1 MNLKETFDIINQS
14 NLNNKALVQQ
24 LVSGLDKTGDGYI
37 QAPIDPVDCQWDGL
51 ARDLMMWI
59 DLSSSRPT
67 PRKLFDHLDNCGRD
81 CPDWIKQES
90 EMCYLDEVVSKSTR
104 CVLIYKA
111 MILDYSK

>member
-1 MNLKETFDIINQS
+1 MELKES
-14 NLNNKALVQQ
+14 
-24 LVSGLDKTGDGYI
+24 LDVFI
-37 QAPIDPVDCQWDGL
+37 QVPLEATDCQWDGL

-81 CPDWIKQES
+81 CPDWIKS
-90 EMCYLDEVVSKSTR
+90 EPEMDNLDEVVSKGSR

-111 MILDYSK
+111 MLLDYSK